1 MSCVNI
7 NHPEYIKLKQLAIE
21 AGRDSMNFKLDMDL
35 FNKEELR
42 FPTSLEDLDKGIE
55 RFQYKSF
62 MHDQIVKIAKIN
74 SPAFS
79 NDKKNIFEFRVVK
92 ESNKIN
98 SYEQAVEVAKKVV
111 NKINE
116 KFNFEGQPNLARLS
130 TSTGIVKVHV
140 EPTTKIIDAFITKQK
155 QSDLQDYMEYSNE
168 NENTIDSYYQ
178 AVIDFR
184 NLVESGEITQF
195 CSR

>member
-62 MHDQIVKIAKIN
+62 MHDQIVEIAKIN
-74 SPAFS
+74 SLAFS